1 MGDLVATCLVRED
14 ALTPPL
20 LKTFHPNQLI
30 FREGLPGSSTYVVRS
45 GTVEISVLR
54 SGHKHVLAFLGE
66 GEIFGEMAP
75 FDGGLRSATACAATA
90 CEIWCVRTEGL
101 QQMVEQSPQFVQA
114 IFQALVRR
122 VRTLD
127 RMVIPSPEA
136 DGWLAIAQVLELL
149 ACADSS
155 DPPAVANIPLAK
167 AMRHL
172 PDVVG
177 RDEGLTKQIL
187 SNMADTGLLRIVG
200 FLDSETLVLEQPG
213 SLVERTRL
221 RVLDSK
227 RRAHGEAA

>member
-1 MGDLVATCLVRED
+1 M
-14 ALTPPL
+14 TPPL

-54 SGHKHVLAFLGE
+54 AGKKHVLAFLGE

-75 FDGGLRSATACAATA
+75 FDGGLRSATACASTA

-122 VRTLD
+122 VRALD
-127 RMVIPSPEA
+127 RIIAPAPEA
-136 DGWLAIAQVLELL
+136 DGWIGIAHILELL
-149 ACADSS
+149 AGADAE
-155 DPPAVANIPLAK
+155 DCPDTVNIPLPK
-167 AMRHL
+167 ILRRL

-177 RDEGLTKQIL
+177 RDEGMTKQIL
-187 SNMADTGLLRIVG
+187 TNMAQAGLFRIVG
-200 FLDSETLVLEQPG
+200 FLDSETLVLERPA

-221 RVLDSK
+221 RVAESK
-227 RRAHGEAA
+227 RRAHEEAA